1 MVVKGFIYFIILSDN
16 LKMSFIRLKVLL
28 AEISIARW
36 GGPEQNRPIFPF
48 KPKNIQERSVL
59 HPVIFRERKKRWS
72 IARKSQTG
80 CLLRTSMNKIHV

>member
-28 AEISIARW
+28 PEISIARW
-36 GGPEQNRPIFPF
+36 GGAEQNRPIFPF

-59 HPVIFRERKKRWS
+59 HPVIFRERKKEKMEYCKK
-72 IARKSQTG
+72 KSNWM
-80 CLLRTSMNKIHV
+80 SSAYVDE